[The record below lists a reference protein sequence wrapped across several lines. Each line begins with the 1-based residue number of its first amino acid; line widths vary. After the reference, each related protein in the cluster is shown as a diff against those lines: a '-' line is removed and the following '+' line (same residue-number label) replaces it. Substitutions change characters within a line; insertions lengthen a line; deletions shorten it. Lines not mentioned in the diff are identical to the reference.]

1 MGEKIMMRALKKLA
15 MAGIAAIGT
24 IMLGVLVTFL
34 TGSGIIWW
42 GVLGV
47 IFMLSIS
54 LGGQSLTHS
63 EE

>member
-1 MGEKIMMRALKKLA
+1 MGEKTMMRALKKLA
-15 MAGIAAIGT
+15 MVGIAAIGT
-24 IMLGVLVTFL
+24 ILLGVLVTFL

-42 GVLGV
+42 VVLGV